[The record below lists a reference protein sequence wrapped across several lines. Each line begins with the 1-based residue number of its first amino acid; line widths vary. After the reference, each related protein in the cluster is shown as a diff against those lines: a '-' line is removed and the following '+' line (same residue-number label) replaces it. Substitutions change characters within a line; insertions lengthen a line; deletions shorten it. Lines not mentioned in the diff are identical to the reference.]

1 MQEEVESRT
10 VTLAITTTKMTANV
24 LKQAISKYL
33 AHCKEKKAEKAR
45 EGPVKPCGKQ
55 SVKQLIGQNQGVSN
69 IEITDKNIKDFERI
83 ARKYGVDF
91 ALKKDKTG
99 EIPKYLVF
107 FKASDGDALT
117 AAFKEYTA
125 KTDRKK
131 EKPSVIQ
138 KLRTFKEQ
146 AASIDTPKVRKK
158 ELDAR

>member
-10 VTLAITTTKMTANV
+10 VTLAVNTTKMTANV

-99 EIPKYLVF
+99 DIPKYLVF
-107 FKASDGDALT
+107 FKARDADALT

-125 KTDRKK
+125 KSDRKK
-131 EKPSVIQ
+131 ERPSVLK
-138 KLRTFKEQ
+138 KLRRFKEV
-146 AASIDTPKVRKK
+146 AADIDTPKVRKK